1 VISAASTHKKKN
13 PDCAGVRKTGLV
25 QNYKWQAS
33 VRTGL
38 EKRKGT
44 VLGRKAYTVPF
55 TLG

>member
-1 VISAASTHKKKN
+1 MKKARRHY
-13 PDCAGVRKTGLV
+13 AGVRKTGLV